1 MEIKRVPVSLYAE
14 STPNPSV
21 MKFVANKML
30 IEQDHVE
37 FRNIEEAQPS
47 PLAVQL
53 FHFPFVKEVFIS
65 SNFVA
70 LHKFNV
76 VEWDDVAQEVRQFL
90 TEWITSGKP
99 ILTGP
104 VAPRKDETSG
114 VQAIT
119 MGDMPTDLG
128 EIEQRI
134 VEILDE
140 YVRPAVAQD
149 GGNIAFVG
157 YANKV
162 VSVQLQGACS
172 GCPSSTM
179 TLQTG
184 IKNILQRMLPT
195 LVDDVVAA

>member
-1 MEIKRVPVSLYAE
+1 
-14 STPNPSV
+14 

-65 SNFVA
+65 SNFVP

-104 VAPRKDETSG
+104 VAPRKDESSG

-119 MGDMPTDLG
+119 MDDMPTDLG

-134 VEILDE
+134 IEILDE